1 MFREGRG
8 AVAPLPTP
16 ANTDLLPSNTL
27 LLFVSFGKDTTK
39 KKKLTSKYETGW
51 CLSDKDITLCP
62 QDARE

>member
-27 LLFVSFGKDTTK
+27 LLFVPSEKTPLRK
-39 KKKLTSKYETGW
+39 KTY
-51 CLSDKDITLCP
+51 
-62 QDARE
+62 

>member
-39 KKKLTSKYETGW
+39 KKNLLANMKQGGV
-51 CLSDKDITLCP
+51 
-62 QDARE
+62 